1 MLVITN
7 TESKNSIFLFFS
19 YLLEHVNRSINVKRR
34 TNMELKRLIQLW
46 NFIFYIHDQIYY
58 L

>member
-19 YLLEHVNRSINVKRR
+19 YLLEHANRSINVKRR

-46 NFIFYIHDQIYY
+46 NFIFLYP
-58 L
+58 